1 MTVMGA
7 LQSQAS
13 RGGALPTRPRGLFEP
28 APKAACAPVHRAEPQ
43 RRALSVQVRAPP
55 VDRGSPRVTS
65 AARAPILAAMTDL
78 ILLDPAEADADL
90 SREAPVTVDPAAPMR
105 LYLVDGSGYI
115 FRAFHALPPLTRKSD
130 GLPVGAVSGFCNMLW
145 KLICDTRDGDD
156 GKGLGAPTHLAV
168 VFDASEKTFRSELY
182 DQYKAHRPPPPE
194 DLVPQFPLIR
204 EATRAFGVP
213 AVELEGYEADDL
225 IATYARRCSEAGG
238 EVVIVSSDKDLMQ
251 LVNEQVCLLDPV
263 KQVKIC
269 REQVIE
275 KFGVPP
281 EQVVEVQA
289 LAGDSVD
296 NVPGVPGIG
305 PKTAAQLLGEYGDLD
320 TLLERA
326 HEIKQPKRRET
337 LVQYADQVRVSRQLV
352 TLATDA
358 PVPVAIDDFAVK
370 APDGPVLAAFLEGLE
385 FRSLARRV
393 ADVSPAAS
401 VATVSP
407 QGPIIIDPST
417 YTCIQDL
424 ETLDRWIAR
433 GFATGVVAFSTEADA
448 LSCSGAGLCGVS
460 LAVAPGET
468 AYVPLGHCAVQG
480 LNLTEQQD
488 WRQIPLEAA
497 VERLK
502 PLLEDPAVLKV
513 AQNAKYDLAV
523 MSRYGVHVAP
533 IEDTMLISY
542 VLDAGLHGHGM
553 DELSLLHLGHMP
565 IPFKQVTGRGKKE
578 ISFAQVE
585 LKTAAA
591 YAAED
596 ADVTLRL
603 YHLLKPRLR
612 TQGLLTVYETLERPL
627 PAVLGVMESA
637 GVKVDPD
644 RLRQLSH
651 EFGLKMAEAEAQA
664 HRLAGHPFN
673 LGSPKQIGDVLFG
686 EQGLAGAKRTA
697 SGAWSTDVGVLE
709 DLAEQGHELP
719 RAILTWRQIAKL
731 KGTYA
736 DALVTA
742 ISPRTGR
749 VHTSFSLASTTTGR
763 LSSSDPNLQN
773 IPVRTEEGR
782 KLRTC
787 FIAEPGHVLVSADY
801 SQIELRLLAHIGD
814 IAQLKTAFREGLDI
828 HAMTASEMFGVPV
841 EGMDANVRRQ
851 AKAIN
856 FGIIYGI
863 SAFGLSNQLGIPQ
876 DQAGAY
882 IKTYFER
889 FPGIR
894 GYMDRTKALVREHGY
909 VTTLFG
915 RRINIPDIR
924 GKSAG
929 QRQFAER
936 AAINAPIQGA
946 AADIIRRAM
955 VRMPSALKAE
965 GLTARMLLQ
974 VHDELVFEAPQAEA
988 DAVCEVA
995 RQVMS
1000 GAAEPAVSLS
1010 VPLTVDARAAVN
1022 WDEAH

>member
-1 MTVMGA
+1 MTDITLLDPSEA
-7 LQSQAS
+7 D
-13 RGGALPTRPRGLFEP
+13 
-28 APKAACAPVHRAEPQ
+28 AEV
-43 RRALSVQVRAPP
+43 AIAPP
-55 VDRGSPRVTS
+55 VEVD
-65 AARAPILAAMTDL
+65 
-78 ILLDPAEADADL
+78 AE
-90 SREAPVTVDPAAPMR
+90 APMR

-168 VFDASEKTFRSELY
+168 VFDASEKTFRTQLY
-182 DQYKAHRPPPPE
+182 DQYKAHRPPPPV

-213 AVELEGYEADDL
+213 AIELEGYEADDV
-225 IATYARRCSEAGG
+225 IATYARQVSRAGG

-251 LVNEQVCLLDPV
+251 LVDEQICLLDPV

-281 EQVVEVQA
+281 EKVIQVQA

-296 NVPGVPGIG
+296 NVPGAPGIG
-305 PKTAAQLLGEYGDLD
+305 IKTAVQLLEEFGDLD

-337 LVQYADQVRVSRQLV
+337 LVNNADQVRISRQLV
-352 TLATDA
+352 TLADDA
-358 PVPVAIDDFAVK
+358 PVTWPVADFAVR
-370 APDGPVLAAFLEGLE
+370 APDAPVLAAFLEQMTFRTLAQRVGHTGGL
-385 FRSLARRV
+385 
-393 ADVSPAAS
+393 SPRPASAPMAAPTEP
-401 VATVSP
+401 VK
-407 QGPIIIDPST
+407 IDPST
-417 YTCIQDL
+417 YVCIQDL
-424 ETLDRWIAR
+424 ETLDAWISRA
-433 GFATGVVAFSTEADA
+433 FDAGVIAFDTETDA
-448 LSCSGAGLCGVS
+448 LSCSSAGLCGVS
-460 LAVAPGET
+460 LAITPGEA
-468 AYVPLGHCAVQG
+468 AYIPLGHCAAAG
-480 LNLTEQQD
+480 LELNEREHWTQ
-488 WRQIPLEAA
+488 LELDVAIA
-497 VERLK
+497 RLK
-502 PLLEDPAVLKV
+502 PLLEDPTVLKV
-513 AQNAKYDLAV
+513 AQNGKYDLAV
-523 MSRYGVHVAP
+523 MSRHGVHVWP
-533 IEDTMLISY
+533 VEDTMLMSY
-542 VLDAGLHGHGM
+542 VLEAGLHLHGM
-553 DELSLLHLGHMP
+553 DELSQLHLGHAP
-565 IPFKQVTGRGKKE
+565 IPFKQVAGSGKKQV
-578 ISFAQVE
+578 SFAEVE
-585 LKTAAA
+585 LKPATA

-603 YHLLKPRLR
+603 YHALKPRLQR
-612 TQGLLTVYETLERPL
+612 EKLLTVYETLERPL
-627 PAVLGVMESA
+627 PHVLAAMECA
-637 GVKVDPD
+637 GIKVDPD
-644 RLRQLSH
+644 RLRSLSH
-651 EFGLKMAEAEAQA
+651 EFGIKMVEAEGRA
-664 HRLAGHPFN
+664 HQLAGHPFN

-686 EQGLAGAKRTA
+686 ELGLPGAKRTA
-697 SGAWSTDVGVLE
+697 TGAWSTDVKVLE
-709 DLAEQGHELP
+709 DLAEQGHDLP
-719 RAILTWRQIAKL
+719 RAILDWRQLAKL
-731 KGTYA
+731 KGTYT

-749 VHTSFSLASTTTGR
+749 VHTSFALASTTTGR

-773 IPVRTEEGR
+773 IPIRTEEGR

-787 FIAEPGHVLVSADY
+787 FIAEPGHVIVSADY

-814 IAQLKTAFREGLDI
+814 IPQLKEAFRAGQDI

-841 EGMDANVRRQ
+841 EGMDPMVRRR

-863 SAFGLSNQLGIPQ
+863 SAFGLSNQLAIPQ
-876 DQAGAY
+876 DEAGAY

-894 GYMDRTKALVREHGY
+894 AYMDQTRAFVREHGY

-924 GKSAG
+924 AKAMGM
-929 QRQFAER
+929 RQFAER

-955 VRMPSALKAE
+955 IRMPAALRAE
-965 GLTARMLLQ
+965 GLKARMLLQ
-974 VHDELVFEAPQAEA
+974 VHDELVFEAPEAEA
-988 DAVCEVA
+988 QALCTLAA
-995 RQVMS
+995 RVMS
-1000 GAAEPAVSLS
+1000 DAAEPAVALS
-1010 VPLTVDARAAVN
+1010 VPLTVDAKAAIN